1 MAQILILGTAAAVRD
16 ANHEN
21 THFVLIG
28 EHGPVLVDCGSNPL
42 GKFQFEGIDDEQCID
57 C

>member
-1 MAQILILGTAAAVRD
+1 MARILILGTAAAVRD

-28 EHGPVLVDCGSNPL
+28 DDRPILVDCGSNR
-42 GKFQFEGIDDEQCID
+42 
-57 C
+57 